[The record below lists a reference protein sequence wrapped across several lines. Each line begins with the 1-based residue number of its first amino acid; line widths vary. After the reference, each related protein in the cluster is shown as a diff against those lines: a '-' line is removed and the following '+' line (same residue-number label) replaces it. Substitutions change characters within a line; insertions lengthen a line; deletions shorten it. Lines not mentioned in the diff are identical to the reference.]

1 MPPTFFPYCVLYL
14 IEGFGKRQ
22 LSTVP
27 TQAAKDQLISAIK
40 SNGGRPDGDWFRFS
54 TADGF
59 NKAMD
64 MTTKELKGIVFDLTG
79 ERGPGA

>member
-1 MPPTFFPYCVLYL
+1 M
-14 IEGFGKRQ
+14 EGFEGRQ
-22 LSTVP
+22 LSIVP

-54 TADGF
+54 SADGF

-64 MTTKELKGIVFDLTG
+64 MTTGELKGIVFDLTN
-79 ERGPGA
+79 ERGSGA